1 MQKTLLVCSKSTI
14 KYLNEYGTAFV
25 IPGPPTTEILNL
37 KDTETSVVAV
47 GGGAV
52 IDTAKI
58 ISREPIICYPTT
70 AAGATCTSHSVCW
83 DGNKK
88 TSIPG
93 LIPKEVHVVEE
104 FVKDLPDKIKEETT
118 YDALSHC
125 LDSMWSKRKT
135 RFSMKYVE
143 RALEI
148 LEGDYSNCDLV
159 KAGNIAGKAIQICPT
174 TILHALSYPL
184 TAHYGIS
191 HGRALGF
198 LLPGVCDFMNFDLEK
213 YNRYPPVRIP
223 DINCHF
229 VAKKALQY
237 NKIYDISCSFFV
249 DKS

>member
-1 MQKTLLVCSKSTI
+1 
-14 KYLNEYGTAFV
+14 V

-37 KDTETSVVAV
+37 KDTETSVVAI

-58 ISREPIICYPTT
+58 ISSQPIICYPTT
-70 AAGATCTSHSVCW
+70 AAGAACTSHSVCW

-88 TSIPG
+88 KSIKG
-93 LIPKEVHVVEE
+93 LMPKEVHVVEE
-104 FVKDLPDKIKEETT
+104 FVKDLPACIKEETT

-135 RFSMKYVE
+135 RLSMMYVE
-143 RALEI
+143 EALEI
-148 LEGDYSNCDLV
+148 LEGSYSNCELV
-159 KAGNIAGKAIQICPT
+159 EAGNIAGKAIEICPT

-198 LLPGVCDFMNFDLEK
+198 LLPGVCKFMNFDLEK
-213 YNRYPPVRIP
+213 YNRYQPISIP
-223 DINCHF
+223 DINCDF

-237 NKIYDISCSFFV
+237 NKIYDILKEVNCDVLVGVLNFS
-249 DKS
+249 KEYKR